1 MIPNADQLDDTF
13 TREELS
19 TIKLLVLMY
28 LERYNGIPNSE
39 HGAMYQKI
47 KQLATKVDY
56 IQRDT
61 YTR

>member
-1 MIPNADQLDDTF
+1 MIPNVSQLDDTF

-28 LERYNGIPNSE
+28 LERYTNIPNSE
-39 HGAMYQKI
+39 QGAMYQRI

-56 IQRDT
+56 INRDT